1 MRHQNLQFVTAGTD
15 LRTKCWA
22 QHVAIRG
29 YPSNALSEKSLAP
42 LEHSAVLSLALI
54 DANITDVE
62 KNIFSGFSSLRT
74 LSLDSNRLASVKQA
88 WFAGLKKLTRLIL
101 SNNNIRQIQPRTISP
116 RSFQLTKLR
125 SLDLSGTDVS
135 CLDEDVFRGQSWLSR
150 LHVGSGLLSSVNDV
164 KPHELTWSLL
174 WFKTASTRVRRGS
187 VKLVVA
193 VPRFLFCVS
202 HNGVTPEVSF
212 RWMFYL
218 SDDDVPYNT
227 ESQESTC
234 RALDLSRSTSSIR
247 APVVVLA
254 THGDSLT
261 DKLDT
266 KTLEQCRQ
274 VWEYDGG
281 IAVGL
286 MGDLVFRLVSL
297 STGNA
302 TFEGVGMSFV
312 QTQDTNTFTTTAHT
326 NGNNAKNI
334 TCILINKVEH
344 RELFFTTIHD
354 QPQSHTTSPTYTTDT
369 DHSINLTHYSE
380 YTDKDHTSSEQR
392 HNTTLQDGTT
402 TCAPVHVS
410 EQIEVPPAIDHV
422 LISVVVSVVVGLA
435 VSSLVVLVWKT
446 CLVRTTEDDRPICN
460 AQVWTIPRG
469 VAFPGLLRSASLPA
483 GSSRTASHGVV
494 SCKSWPT
501 LLLSMELSS
510 DDISLISSD
519 RTIARR
525 PLPRL
530 PHVYWEIPDDA
541 ISVSGL
547 VRSAS
552 LPALSTSAVAPDD
565 AASCRSL
572 PAVLP
577 SIEPTYSEIP
587 DHMAAAQRPLPA
599 LPRACWELPAAQGPL
614 PLPEHTYSEIPD
626 DKERGP
632 VPFYDDTAWFLPHAV
647 ANRGRVFR
655 DVKTSTSST
664 YGSDVESKAPCKY
677 VYTKT
682 PEVQGV
688 RACRKWPLEIPG
700 NGSRMTP
707 RRVSLFFTH

>member
-1 MRHQNLQFVTAGTD
+1 MASNDSRFFQCDVAVWRVCVPHTQRHWTVTVSGTCVVCEV
-15 LRTKCWA
+15 LKEGVAPVSPFHFLARA

-29 YPSNALSEKSLAP
+29 YPFNALSEKSLAP
-42 LEHSAVLSLALI
+42 FEHSAVLSLALI

-62 KNIFSGFSSLRT
+62 KNIFSGFFSLRT

-88 WFAGLKKLTRLIL
+88 WFAGLKRLTRLIL
-101 SNNNIRQIQPRTISP
+101 SNNNIRQIEPRSFVHLDLLFFLDLESNLLHDVDPAWFNGMRYRMLHMNLSLNPIHTIS
-116 RSFQLTKLR
+116 RGSFQLTKLR
-125 SLDLSGTDVS
+125 SLDLSGTDLS
-135 CLDEDVFRGQSWLSR
+135 CLDEDVFRGQSWLNR
-150 LHVGSGLLSSVNDV
+150 LHVGS
-164 KPHELTWSLL
+164 
-174 WFKTASTRVRRGS
+174 R
-187 VKLVVA
+187 
-193 VPRFLFCVS
+193 
-202 HNGVTPEVSF
+202 
-212 RWMFYL
+212 
-218 SDDDVPYNT
+218 
-227 ESQESTC
+227 
-234 RALDLSRSTSSIR
+234 
-247 APVVVLA
+247 
-254 THGDSLT
+254 
-261 DKLDT
+261 
-266 KTLEQCRQ
+266 
-274 VWEYDGG
+274 
-281 IAVGL
+281 
-286 MGDLVFRLVSL
+286 
-297 STGNA
+297 NA

-334 TCILINKVEH
+334 TCILVNKVEH
-344 RELFFTTIHD
+344 RELVFTTIHD
-354 QPQSHTTSPTYTTDT
+354 QPQTHTTSPAYTTDT

-380 YTDKDHTSSEQR
+380 YTDEHQTSTKQR
-392 HNTTLQDGTT
+392 DNTTLQDGTT

-410 EQIEVPPAIDHV
+410 EQIEVPPATDHV

-435 VSSLVVLVWKT
+435 VSSLVVLVWKMY
-446 CLVRTTEDDRPICN
+446 LARTTEDDRPTDS

-469 VAFPGLLRSASLPA
+469 IAFPGLLRSASLPA

-510 DDISLISSD
+510 D

-541 ISVSGL
+541 ISVSGV

-552 LPALSTSAVAPDD
+552 LPALSTSGVAQDD

-572 PAVLP
+572 PAVLS

-626 DKERGP
+626 DKEREP

-647 ANRGRVFR
+647 ANRGRVFQ

-664 YGSDVESKAPCKY
+664 YGSDVESKAQCKY
-677 VYTKT
+677 VYTKA

-707 RRVSLFFTH
+707 RRVSLFFPSLTNTY